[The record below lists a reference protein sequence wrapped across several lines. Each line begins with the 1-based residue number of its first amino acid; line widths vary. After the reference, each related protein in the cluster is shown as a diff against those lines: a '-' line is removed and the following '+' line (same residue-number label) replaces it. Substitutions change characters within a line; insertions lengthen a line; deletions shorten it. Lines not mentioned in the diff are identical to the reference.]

1 MNRSKAEGIVARL
14 LTNAAY
20 LKYGSVSVTAKVY
33 DGRVV
38 EILYATTENTREAET
53 NVADTKRQS

>member
-14 LTNAAY
+14 LANAAG
-20 LKYGSVSVTAKVY
+20 LKFGAVSVTVKLH

-38 EILYATTENTREAET
+38 
-53 NVADTKRQS
+53 